1 MPYAYGTSANYSSN
15 KNKSTSTNTGNDNR
29 ESYRTSTTYQK
40 SVPPQRVKTAKKEVE
55 LATGKSQLDNY
66 QIPKSKGKTPFSILL
81 NIGQSARQKSF
92 EANRK
97 FFQEKVLKSKNRSG
111 YVDTL
116 DSYKEYMTNR
126 LSGKTDAYGN
136 VNLNYGRDNDGNIQ
150 QKKVVGGQTILTK
163 SKTPE
168 ETKVAEE
175 KKEKEYDERITKKKG
190 RRKNIKTGS
199 LGVTQNSADYSLG
212 KKSLLG
218 QVV

>member
-1 MPYAYGTSANYSSN
+1 MPAFDFSGYSTKNYSSPSN
-15 KNKSTSTNTGNDNR
+15 KGSNNK
-29 ESYRTSTTYQK
+29 EKYRTSTTYQT
-40 SVPPQRVKTAKKEVE
+40 SVTPQQIKTNKKKVE

-66 QIPKSKGKTPFSILL
+66 QVKKVPAIIPGSTILNAAQKL
-81 NIGQSARQKSF
+81 RQKSF

-97 FFQEKVLKSKNRSG
+97 FYQEKVLKSKNTSG

-116 DSYKEYMTNR
+116 ESYESYMKNR

-136 VNLNYGRDNDGNIQ
+136 VNPGYGVDKDNNIQ
-150 QKKVVGGQTILTK
+150 TQKVTAGGQTILTK
-163 SKTPE
+163 EKTPA

-175 KKEKEYDERITKKKG
+175 KKEYDARQTKKKG
-190 RRKNIKTGS
+190 RRKNTLTSSQGVMKT
-199 LGVTQNSADYSLG
+199 SADYSLG

>member
-1 MPYAYGTSANYSSN
+1 MPYAYGTSKNYSS
-15 KNKSTSTNTGNDNR
+15 NKSTSTNTGNDNR
-29 ESYRTSTTYQK
+29 EKYRTSTTYKK
-40 SVPPQRVKTAKKEVE
+40 SVTPQQIKTNKKKVE

-66 QIPKSKGKTPFSILL
+66 QIPKNKGKGPLSILL
-81 NIGQSARQKSF
+81 NIGRDARQKSF
-92 EANRK
+92 EINRK

-116 DSYKEYMTNR
+116 DSYKEYMANR

-136 VNLNYGRDNDGNIQ
+136 VNLNYGRDNDGNVQ

-163 SKTPE
+163 EKTPE
-168 ETKVAEE
+168 EKTIEE
-175 KKEKEYDERITKKKG
+175 KKEYDERITKKKG

-199 LGVTQNSADYSLG
+199 LGITQNSADYSLG

>member
-1 MPYAYGTSANYSSN
+1 MPYAYGASTNYSS
-15 KNKSTSTNTGNDNR
+15 NKSTSTNTGNNNR

-40 SVPPQRVKTAKKEVE
+40 SVSPQRVKTARKEYDD
-55 LATGKSQLDNY
+55 ATGRSRLDNLKIKKVSSN
-66 QIPKSKGKTPFSILL
+66 IPGSTIL
-81 NIGQSARQKSF
+81 NIGQDFRQKMLDV
-92 EANRK
+92 NVN
-97 FFQEKVLKSKNRSG
+97 FFKNSPKTIKARAKYGVTDTG
-111 YVDTL
+111 YKKYIKDRM
-116 DSYKEYMTNR
+116 D
-126 LSGKTDAYGN
+126 GKIDAAGN
-136 VNLNYGRDNDGNIQ
+136 VNLNYGRDNDGNVQ

-163 SKTPE
+163 EKTSE

-175 KKEKEYDERITKKKG
+175 KKQTEYDERVTKKKG